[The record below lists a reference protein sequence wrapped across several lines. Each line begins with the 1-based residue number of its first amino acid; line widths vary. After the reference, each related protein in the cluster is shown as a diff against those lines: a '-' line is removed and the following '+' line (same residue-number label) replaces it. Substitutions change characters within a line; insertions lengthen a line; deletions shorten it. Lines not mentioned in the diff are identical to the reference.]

1 MLIDRVFATA
11 TSAVYRQA
19 AVELPHGMEI
29 VADERVSQ
37 WSIVARKA
45 AKAKVVF
52 FAPVFGRMFHIG
64 YTEYAQLLLSLYL
77 LSFAN
82 QRALTPIRSRHLTV
96 GMNLVNARKVR
107 DWIICW
113 GRATSTR
120 SN

>member
-1 MLIDRVFATA
+1 MLKDLVFVTA
-11 TSAVYRQA
+11 TSTVYLQA
-19 AVELPHGMEI
+19 AVGLTYSMKTAAG
-29 VADERVSQ
+29 ERGSQ
-37 WSIVARKA
+37 WSIVASKA
-45 AKAKVVF
+45 ATGKVVF
-52 FAPVFGRMFHIG
+52 FALVLGRMFHIS

>member
-19 AVELPHGMEI
+19 AVELPHGMGI
-29 VADERVSQ
+29 VAGERVSQ

-52 FAPVFGRMFHIG
+52 FAPVFGRMFHID

-82 QRALTPIRSRHLTV
+82 QRAPTPIRSRHLAV